1 VEAPRS
7 AVPPA
12 APTGQSRLGFGGS
25 TPAPAKKAKGF
36 RNGARI
42 VHPKYGR
49 GTIMRVEG
57 EGDDAKL
64 TISFVSGGLKKL
76 VAKYAGIESD

>member
-1 VEAPRS
+1 V
-7 AVPPA
+7 
-12 APTGQSRLGFGGS
+12 QNRLGFS
-25 TPAPAKKAKGF
+25 SPPPMARPPVKKAKGF
-36 RNGARI
+36 RNGSKI

-57 EGDDAKL
+57 DGDEAKL

-76 VAKYAGIESD
+76 IAKYAGIESD